1 MSDNIERIAVFD
13 FDGTLFQGDATK
25 DFCWFYYRKMPLK
38 SYYFLVQV
46 AYWFINQLGLI
57 STTKFKSKFIAFLNN
72 NDAKQIEDLLTLF
85 WEQKRAFVRE
95 HLLNEI
101 TELKKNGVHIVVVSA
116 SPELFIKDFCL
127 TLGIDAVI
135 GTQLMVKNNKYSLL
149 KNCRGKEKLVRLKQ
163 AIPGFEIV
171 SAYSDNEDDTALLK
185 LAKNGY
191 WVDKKGEMS
200 PVKQNAQ

>member
-127 TLGIDAVI
+127 TLGIDVVI

-171 SAYSDNEDDTALLK
+171 SAYSDNNDDTTLLK

-191 WVDKKGEMS
+191 WVDKKGEIS
-200 PVKQNAQ
+200 PVNPE

>member
-1 MSDNIERIAVFD
+1 MFDNIERIAVFD

-127 TLGIDAVI
+127 TLGIDVVI

-171 SAYSDNEDDTALLK
+171 SAYSDNNDDTTLLK

-191 WVDKKGEMS
+191 WVDKKGEIS
-200 PVKQNAQ
+200 PVNPE

>member
-1 MSDNIERIAVFD
+1 MFDNIERIAVFD

>member
-1 MSDNIERIAVFD
+1 MSDKPQKIAVFD

-25 DFCWFYYRKMPLK
+25 DFCWFYYRKNPLK
-38 SYYFLVQV
+38 SYYFLVQL
-46 AYWFINQLGLI
+46 AYWFINHLGLM

-171 SAYSDNEDDTALLK
+171 SAYSENEDDTALLK

>member
-1 MSDNIERIAVFD
+1 MSDKPKKIAVFD

-25 DFCWFYYRKMPLK
+25 DFCWFYYRKRPLK
-38 SYYFLVQV
+38 SYYFSVQV
-46 AYWFINQLGLI
+46 AYWFINHLGLI

-171 SAYSDNEDDTALLK
+171 SAYSDNEDDTTLLK

-191 WVDKKGEMS
+191 WVDKKGGIS
-200 PVKQNAQ
+200 PVNQE

>member
-13 FDGTLFQGDATK
+13 FDGTVFQGDATK

-85 WEQKRAFVRE
+85 WQQKRAFVRE

-127 TLGIDAVI
+127 TLGIDVVI
-135 GTQLMVKNNKYSLL
+135 GTQLLVKNNKYSLL

-200 PVKQNAQ
+200 PVKQNAP

>member
-191 WVDKKGEMS
+191 WVDEKGEMS
-200 PVKQNAQ
+200 PVNQE

>member
-1 MSDNIERIAVFD
+1 MLDNPKKIAVFD

-25 DFCWFYYRKMPLK
+25 DFCWFYYRKRPLK

-46 AYWFINQLGLI
+46 AYWFINHLGLI

-101 TELKKNGVHIVVVSA
+101 KELKKNGIHIVVVSA

-127 TLGIDAVI
+127 TLGIDVVI

-171 SAYSDNEDDTALLK
+171 SAYSDNEDDTTLLK
-185 LAKNGY
+185 LAKTGY
-191 WVDKKGEMS
+191 WVDKKGEIS
-200 PVKQNAQ
+200 PVNPE

>member
-85 WEQKRAFVRE
+85 WEQKQAFVRE

-191 WVDKKGEMS
+191 WVDEKGEMS
-200 PVKQNAQ
+200 PVNQE